1 MDQSPAAPAQ
11 HLTFNKWALIST
23 VSTGNTETFADLLD
37 GGVPIDNKNNEGWSL
52 LHLAAWGG

>member
-11 HLTFNKWALIST
+11 HLTFNKWTLIST

-37 GGVPIDNKNNEGWSL
+37 GGVLIDTKDDGGWSFCI
-52 LHLAAWGG
+52 